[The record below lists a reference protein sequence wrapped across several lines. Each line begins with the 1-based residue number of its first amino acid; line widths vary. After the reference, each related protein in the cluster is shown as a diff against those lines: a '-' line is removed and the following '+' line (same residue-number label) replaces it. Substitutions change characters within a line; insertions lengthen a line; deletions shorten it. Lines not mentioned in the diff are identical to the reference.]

1 MAEYVRRHL
10 EGELREAFGWAKA
23 LLLVGARQVG
33 KTTLLRHVFPE
44 LKVVTFDPV
53 TDTMGA
59 RANPELFLETLKGS
73 AILDEVQY
81 VPELFPA
88 LKRRMDAAG
97 STGQY
102 VLSGSQNPLLLKQ
115 VAESLAGRV
124 AVYELEGYSVA
135 ERSGEGGAGMPW
147 LARFLANG
155 GRWEGVEPVSRESGE
170 GLMEVL
176 WKGGLPEA
184 ARMPERFAKRYMAS
198 YVRTYLERDARV
210 AGNVS
215 DLAALGRFLGLC
227 AAMSGQEINRSQF
240 GREAGVSPATAEKWL
255 GVMRATFQWRESSPW
270 KGNAIKRV
278 TGKSK
283 GYFADT
289 GLMAH
294 LLGISSP
301 VALLASPQRG
311 AVFETFVAGEIRKQ
325 LQGSGETVGAYHW
338 RTNGGAE
345 VDFVLERDGVLHP
358 FEAKCTERLGAY
370 DLRGIKAFRATYGDA
385 VGEGGVIYAGREV
398 YRLDEQML
406 AIPWC
411 AV

>member
-1 MAEYVRRHL
+1 MEYVRRHL

-23 LLLVGARQVG
+23 ILLVGARQAG

-44 LKVVTFDPV
+44 LRMVTFDPV

-59 RANPELFLETLKGS
+59 RANPELFLETLKGPTL
-73 AILDEVQY
+73 LDEAQY
-81 VPELFPA
+81 APELFSA
-88 LKRRMDAAG
+88 LKRRMDEEGTA
-97 STGQY
+97 GQY

-115 VAESLAGRV
+115 IAESLAGRMV
-124 AVYELEGYSVA
+124 VYEMEGYSVA
-135 ERSGEGGAGMPW
+135 ERTGRGGGGMPW

-155 GRWEGVEPVSRESGE
+155 GRWEGAMPEPGGAKD

-176 WKGGLPEA
+176 WRGGLPEA
-184 ARMPERFAKRYMAS
+184 TRIPARFAKRYMSS

-215 DLAALGRFLGLC
+215 DLAAFGQFLGLC
-227 AAMSGQEINRSQF
+227 AALSGQEINRSQF

-255 GVMRATFQWRESSPW
+255 GVLRATFQWRESPPW
-270 KGNAIKRV
+270 KGDAIKRV

-289 GLMAH
+289 GLMVH
-294 LLGISSP
+294 LLGVSSP
-301 VALLASPQRG
+301 AALLSSPQRG
-311 AVFETFVAGEIRKQ
+311 AVFETFAAAEIRKQ
-325 LQGSGETVGAYHW
+325 LQGRGETAGMYHW

-358 FEAKCTERLGAY
+358 FEAKCTERLGPY

-385 VGEGGVIYAGREV
+385 AGEGGIIYAGRDV
-398 YRLDEQML
+398 YRLDERTM
-406 AIPWC
+406 AIPWD